1 MSQLS
6 LTEGNVRRALSRFAI
21 PFLGASLLQFLY
33 GAVDLIVVGQF
44 ADQAGI
50 AAVSTG
56 SQVMQA
62 VTNFIIGLSTGG
74 TVLVGQYLGA
84 RRGEDVNRAIG
95 TLFSLFALIAVV
107 LAAAFALSTNAIVAL
122 MQVPAAAVAP
132 TRQYLFICACGLV
145 FITGYNMVSGVLR
158 GLGDSKRPMYF
169 VLVACI
175 INIVGDLLL
184 VGVFGLGAAGA
195 ALATVAAQG
204 VSLALALAVLR
215 RRDFPFDFKRRS
227 FRIQGDKA
235 ARILRLGLPVAVQ
248 NVLVTLSFLIITAIV
263 NHMDI
268 LAQSAAVG
276 LVERITGFI
285 MLFPI
290 AFQSAISAMTAQN
303 MGAGRPDRA
312 RQGLKYGILFCLAA
326 DIAMFVLVQLVPG
339 LAMRLFTPDA
349 EVIYHG
355 VLYLRT
361 YSIDCILV
369 TFVFTLN
376 GFYSGCGRT
385 GFTLFNSLASTF
397 LVRVPAVFFI
407 SLLPGVTLLH
417 IGVAAP
423 AASAVQVLLQLL
435 YFRTGRWNHSVLG
448 EAVLACGESTMKV
461 SKTQISWG
469 NPLQFAVLSQP
480 RRAAQRR
487 IGALLATLGLG
498 RRVEH
503 PRILQAVEPYPGR
516 WAHHLLLT
524 APEDVDGLLAA
535 WLAEAYRFAREKQ
548 RRA

>member
-95 TLFSLFALIAVV
+95 TLFSLFALIAV
-107 LAAAFALSTNAIVAL
+107 AL

-132 TRQYLFICACGLV
+132 ARQYLFICACGLV

-263 NHMDI
+263 NHMDV

-423 AASAVQVLLQLL
+423 AASAIQVLLQLL

-448 EAVLACGESTMKV
+448 EAQT
-461 SKTQISWG
+461 
-469 NPLQFAVLSQP
+469 
-480 RRAAQRR
+480 
-487 IGALLATLGLG
+487 
-498 RRVEH
+498 
-503 PRILQAVEPYPGR
+503 
-516 WAHHLLLT
+516 
-524 APEDVDGLLAA
+524 
-535 WLAEAYRFAREKQ
+535 
-548 RRA
+548 

>member
-122 MQVPAAAVAP
+122 MQVPAAAAAP
-132 TRQYLFICACGLV
+132 ARQYLFICACGLV

-235 ARILRLGLPVAVQ
+235 ARILRLGL
-248 NVLVTLSFLIITAIV
+248 
-263 NHMDI
+263 
-268 LAQSAAVG
+268 
-276 LVERITGFI
+276 VERITGFI

-312 RQGLKYGILFCLAA
+312 RQGLKYGILFCLVA

-448 EAVLACGESTMKV
+448 EAQT
-461 SKTQISWG
+461 
-469 NPLQFAVLSQP
+469 
-480 RRAAQRR
+480 
-487 IGALLATLGLG
+487 
-498 RRVEH
+498 
-503 PRILQAVEPYPGR
+503 
-516 WAHHLLLT
+516 
-524 APEDVDGLLAA
+524 
-535 WLAEAYRFAREKQ
+535 
-548 RRA
+548 

>member
-1 MSQLS
+1 M
-6 LTEGNVRRALSRFAI
+6 
-21 PFLGASLLQFLY
+21 
-33 GAVDLIVVGQF
+33 
-44 ADQAGI
+44 
-50 AAVSTG
+50 
-56 SQVMQA
+56 
-62 VTNFIIGLSTGG
+62 
-74 TVLVGQYLGA
+74 
-84 RRGEDVNRAIG
+84 
-95 TLFSLFALIAVV
+95 V

-132 TRQYLFICACGLV
+132 ARQYLFICACGLV

-263 NHMDI
+263 NHMDV

-303 MGAGRPDRA
+303 MGAGRP
-312 RQGLKYGILFCLAA
+312 
-326 DIAMFVLVQLVPG
+326 
-339 LAMRLFTPDA
+339 
-349 EVIYHG
+349 
-355 VLYLRT
+355 
-361 YSIDCILV
+361 
-369 TFVFTLN
+369 
-376 GFYSGCGRT
+376 T
-385 GFTLFNSLASTF
+385 G
-397 LVRVPAVFFI
+397 
-407 SLLPGVTLLH
+407 
-417 IGVAAP
+417 
-423 AASAVQVLLQLL
+423 
-435 YFRTGRWNHSVLG
+435 
-448 EAVLACGESTMKV
+448 
-461 SKTQISWG
+461 
-469 NPLQFAVLSQP
+469 
-480 RRAAQRR
+480 
-487 IGALLATLGLG
+487 
-498 RRVEH
+498 
-503 PRILQAVEPYPGR
+503 PGR
-516 WAHHLLLT
+516 
-524 APEDVDGLLAA
+524 G
-535 WLAEAYRFAREKQ
+535 
-548 RRA
+548 

>member
-1 MSQLS
+1 M
-6 LTEGNVRRALSRFAI
+6 
-21 PFLGASLLQFLY
+21 
-33 GAVDLIVVGQF
+33 
-44 ADQAGI
+44 
-50 AAVSTG
+50 
-56 SQVMQA
+56 
-62 VTNFIIGLSTGG
+62 
-74 TVLVGQYLGA
+74 
-84 RRGEDVNRAIG
+84 
-95 TLFSLFALIAVV
+95 V
-107 LAAAFALSTNAIVAL
+107 LAAAFALSTNTIVAL
-122 MQVPAAAVAP
+122 MQVPAAAAAP
-132 TRQYLFICACGLV
+132 ARQYLFICACGLV

-263 NHMDI
+263 NHMDV

-312 RQGLKYGILFCLAA
+312 RQGLKYGILFCLVA

-423 AASAVQVLLQLL
+423 AASAIQVLLQLL

-448 EAVLACGESTMKV
+448 EAQT
-461 SKTQISWG
+461 
-469 NPLQFAVLSQP
+469 
-480 RRAAQRR
+480 
-487 IGALLATLGLG
+487 
-498 RRVEH
+498 
-503 PRILQAVEPYPGR
+503 
-516 WAHHLLLT
+516 
-524 APEDVDGLLAA
+524 
-535 WLAEAYRFAREKQ
+535 
-548 RRA
+548 

>member
-122 MQVPAAAVAP
+122 MQVPAAAVGPA
-132 TRQYLFICACGLV
+132 RQYLFICACGLV

-158 GLGDSKRPMYF
+158 GLG
-169 VLVACI
+169 ACI

-263 NHMDI
+263 NHMDV

-448 EAVLACGESTMKV
+448 EAQT
-461 SKTQISWG
+461 
-469 NPLQFAVLSQP
+469 
-480 RRAAQRR
+480 
-487 IGALLATLGLG
+487 
-498 RRVEH
+498 
-503 PRILQAVEPYPGR
+503 
-516 WAHHLLLT
+516 
-524 APEDVDGLLAA
+524 
-535 WLAEAYRFAREKQ
+535 
-548 RRA
+548 

>member
-84 RRGEDVNRAIG
+84 RREDVNRAIG

-516 WAHHLLLT
+516 WTHHLLLT

>member
-1 MSQLS
+1 M
-6 LTEGNVRRALSRFAI
+6 
-21 PFLGASLLQFLY
+21 
-33 GAVDLIVVGQF
+33 
-44 ADQAGI
+44 
-50 AAVSTG
+50 
-56 SQVMQA
+56 
-62 VTNFIIGLSTGG
+62 
-74 TVLVGQYLGA
+74 
-84 RRGEDVNRAIG
+84 
-95 TLFSLFALIAVV
+95 
-107 LAAAFALSTNAIVAL
+107 
-122 MQVPAAAVAP
+122 
-132 TRQYLFICACGLV
+132 
-145 FITGYNMVSGVLR
+145 
-158 GLGDSKRPMYF
+158 
-169 VLVACI
+169 
-175 INIVGDLLL
+175 
-184 VGVFGLGAAGA
+184 
-195 ALATVAAQG
+195 
-204 VSLALALAVLR
+204 SLALALAVLR

-235 ARILRLGLPVAVQ
+235 ACILRLGLPVAVQ

-263 NHMDI
+263 NHMDV

-448 EAVLACGESTMKV
+448 EAQT
-461 SKTQISWG
+461 
-469 NPLQFAVLSQP
+469 
-480 RRAAQRR
+480 
-487 IGALLATLGLG
+487 
-498 RRVEH
+498 
-503 PRILQAVEPYPGR
+503 
-516 WAHHLLLT
+516 
-524 APEDVDGLLAA
+524 
-535 WLAEAYRFAREKQ
+535 
-548 RRA
+548 

>member
-122 MQVPAAAVAP
+122 MQVPAAAAAP
-132 TRQYLFICACGLV
+132 ARQYLFICACGLV
-145 FITGYNMVSGVLR
+145 
-158 GLGDSKRPMYF
+158 
-169 VLVACI
+169 ACI
-175 INIVGDLLL
+175 INTVGDLLL

-263 NHMDI
+263 NHMDV

-423 AASAVQVLLQLL
+423 AASAIQVLLQLL

-448 EAVLACGESTMKV
+448 EAQT
-461 SKTQISWG
+461 
-469 NPLQFAVLSQP
+469 
-480 RRAAQRR
+480 
-487 IGALLATLGLG
+487 
-498 RRVEH
+498 
-503 PRILQAVEPYPGR
+503 
-516 WAHHLLLT
+516 
-524 APEDVDGLLAA
+524 
-535 WLAEAYRFAREKQ
+535 
-548 RRA
+548 

>member
-1 MSQLS
+1 
-6 LTEGNVRRALSRFAI
+6 
-21 PFLGASLLQFLY
+21 
-33 GAVDLIVVGQF
+33 
-44 ADQAGI
+44 
-50 AAVSTG
+50 
-56 SQVMQA
+56 
-62 VTNFIIGLSTGG
+62 
-74 TVLVGQYLGA
+74 
-84 RRGEDVNRAIG
+84 
-95 TLFSLFALIAVV
+95 
-107 LAAAFALSTNAIVAL
+107 
-122 MQVPAAAVAP
+122 
-132 TRQYLFICACGLV
+132 
-145 FITGYNMVSGVLR
+145 MVSGVLR

-235 ARILRLGLPVAVQ
+235 ARILRLGLPGGGAECAGYP
-248 NVLVTLSFLIITAIV
+248 LFSYHHRHCKPHGCSGPIRRCGPGRAHHRLYHALPHRFP
-263 NHMDI
+263 
-268 LAQSAAVG
+268 VG
-276 LVERITGFI
+276 YFRHD
-285 MLFPI
+285 
-290 AFQSAISAMTAQN
+290 
-303 MGAGRPDRA
+303 RPEYGCGPPRPGP
-312 RQGLKYGILFCLAA
+312 QGLKYGILFCLVA

-435 YFRTGRWNHSVLG
+435 YFRTGRWNPYGFGGGADMTAEVLAFLG
-448 EAVLACGESTMKV
+448 GAPGPISLFEAWEEAVLGLRGEHHEGV
-461 SKTQISWG
+461 Q
-469 NPLQFAVLSQP
+469 NPDFLGKPPAV
-480 RRAAQRR
+480 RRSLPAPAGCPAAGRGSAGHP
-487 IGALLATLGLG
+487 GAG
-498 RRVEH
+498 
-503 PRILQAVEPYPGR
+503 PPGG
-516 WAHHLLLT
+516 
-524 APEDVDGLLAA
+524 APPASSRPWSPIPAA
-535 WLAEAYRFAREKQ
+535 GPTI
-548 RRA
+548 

>member
-122 MQVPAAAVAP
+122 MQVPAAAVGPA
-132 TRQYLFICACGLV
+132 RQYLFIC
-145 FITGYNMVSGVLR
+145 R

-263 NHMDI
+263 NHMDV

-448 EAVLACGESTMKV
+448 EAQT
-461 SKTQISWG
+461 
-469 NPLQFAVLSQP
+469 
-480 RRAAQRR
+480 
-487 IGALLATLGLG
+487 
-498 RRVEH
+498 
-503 PRILQAVEPYPGR
+503 
-516 WAHHLLLT
+516 
-524 APEDVDGLLAA
+524 
-535 WLAEAYRFAREKQ
+535 
-548 RRA
+548 

>member
-122 MQVPAAAVAP
+122 MQVPAAAAAP
-132 TRQYLFICACGLV
+132 ARQYLFICACGLV

-263 NHMDI
+263 NHMDV

-326 DIAMFVLVQLVPG
+326 DIAMFVLVQIVPG

-361 YSIDCILV
+361 YSIDSILV

-448 EAVLACGESTMKV
+448 EAQT
-461 SKTQISWG
+461 
-469 NPLQFAVLSQP
+469 
-480 RRAAQRR
+480 
-487 IGALLATLGLG
+487 
-498 RRVEH
+498 
-503 PRILQAVEPYPGR
+503 
-516 WAHHLLLT
+516 
-524 APEDVDGLLAA
+524 
-535 WLAEAYRFAREKQ
+535 
-548 RRA
+548 

>member
-516 WAHHLLLT
+516 WTHHLLLT

>member
-132 TRQYLFICACGLV
+132 ARQYLFICACGLV

-263 NHMDI
+263 NH
-268 LAQSAAVG
+268 
-276 LVERITGFI
+276 
-285 MLFPI
+285 
-290 AFQSAISAMTAQN
+290 

-448 EAVLACGESTMKV
+448 EAQT
-461 SKTQISWG
+461 
-469 NPLQFAVLSQP
+469 
-480 RRAAQRR
+480 
-487 IGALLATLGLG
+487 
-498 RRVEH
+498 
-503 PRILQAVEPYPGR
+503 
-516 WAHHLLLT
+516 
-524 APEDVDGLLAA
+524 
-535 WLAEAYRFAREKQ
+535 
-548 RRA
+548 

>member
-122 MQVPAAAVAP
+122 MQVPAAAAAP
-132 TRQYLFICACGLV
+132 ARQYLFICACGLV

-184 VGVFGLGAAGA
+184 VGVFG
-195 ALATVAAQG
+195 
-204 VSLALALAVLR
+204 

-263 NHMDI
+263 NHMDV

-423 AASAVQVLLQLL
+423 AASAIQVLLQLL

-448 EAVLACGESTMKV
+448 EAQT
-461 SKTQISWG
+461 
-469 NPLQFAVLSQP
+469 
-480 RRAAQRR
+480 
-487 IGALLATLGLG
+487 
-498 RRVEH
+498 
-503 PRILQAVEPYPGR
+503 
-516 WAHHLLLT
+516 
-524 APEDVDGLLAA
+524 
-535 WLAEAYRFAREKQ
+535 
-548 RRA
+548 

>member
-107 LAAAFALSTNAIVAL
+107 LAAAFALSTNTIVAL

-132 TRQYLFICACGLV
+132 ARQYLFICACGLV

-248 NVLVTLSFLIITAIV
+248 NVLVTLSFL
-263 NHMDI
+263 
-268 LAQSAAVG
+268 
-276 LVERITGFI
+276 
-285 MLFPI
+285 
-290 AFQSAISAMTAQN
+290 
-303 MGAGRPDRA
+303 
-312 RQGLKYGILFCLAA
+312 
-326 DIAMFVLVQLVPG
+326 
-339 LAMRLFTPDA
+339 
-349 EVIYHG
+349 
-355 VLYLRT
+355 
-361 YSIDCILV
+361 
-369 TFVFTLN
+369 
-376 GFYSGCGRT
+376 
-385 GFTLFNSLASTF
+385 
-397 LVRVPAVFFI
+397 
-407 SLLPGVTLLH
+407 
-417 IGVAAP
+417 
-423 AASAVQVLLQLL
+423 LQ
-435 YFRTGRWNHSVLG
+435 
-448 EAVLACGESTMKV
+448 
-461 SKTQISWG
+461 
-469 NPLQFAVLSQP
+469 
-480 RRAAQRR
+480 
-487 IGALLATLGLG
+487 
-498 RRVEH
+498 
-503 PRILQAVEPYPGR
+503 
-516 WAHHLLLT
+516 
-524 APEDVDGLLAA
+524 
-535 WLAEAYRFAREKQ
+535 
-548 RRA
+548 

>member
-107 LAAAFALSTNAIVAL
+107 LAAAFALS
-122 MQVPAAAVAP
+122 AAAVVPA
-132 TRQYLFICACGLV
+132 RQYLFICACGLV

-263 NHMDI
+263 NHMDV

-423 AASAVQVLLQLL
+423 AASAIQVLLQLL

-448 EAVLACGESTMKV
+448 EAQT
-461 SKTQISWG
+461 
-469 NPLQFAVLSQP
+469 
-480 RRAAQRR
+480 
-487 IGALLATLGLG
+487 
-498 RRVEH
+498 
-503 PRILQAVEPYPGR
+503 
-516 WAHHLLLT
+516 
-524 APEDVDGLLAA
+524 
-535 WLAEAYRFAREKQ
+535 
-548 RRA
+548 

>member
-122 MQVPAAAVAP
+122 MQVPAAAAAP
-132 TRQYLFICACGLV
+132 ARQYLFICACGLV

-248 NVLVTLSFLIITAIV
+248 NVLVTLSFLI
-263 NHMDI
+263 
-268 LAQSAAVG
+268 
-276 LVERITGFI
+276 
-285 MLFPI
+285 
-290 AFQSAISAMTAQN
+290 MTAQN

-423 AASAVQVLLQLL
+423 AASAIQVLLQLL

-448 EAVLACGESTMKV
+448 EAQT
-461 SKTQISWG
+461 
-469 NPLQFAVLSQP
+469 
-480 RRAAQRR
+480 
-487 IGALLATLGLG
+487 
-498 RRVEH
+498 
-503 PRILQAVEPYPGR
+503 
-516 WAHHLLLT
+516 
-524 APEDVDGLLAA
+524 
-535 WLAEAYRFAREKQ
+535 
-548 RRA
+548 